1 MANMQE
7 RLEASVSQAEIDVS
21 KLHDIINGNDVAT
34 IETENGLVSSI
45 AKHLKDIRLEIL
57 QGMETT
63 IETAE
68 SNLDK
73 LHQVIN
79 GDENTTIETDNG
91 PISSIAKHLKEIRAE
106 LTQGVDEIVGTA
118 LSAKEIILE
127 AQSDVTLKH
136 ESINAI
142 KANIDEIVTNITA
155 INERFVN
162 SIDEFETT
170 LNEAIASINNTR
182 DNGIEAVNN
191 QLNIEKD
198 KLIAELNKETDSEV
212 SRVQNEGQQQID
224 AATAQAERAKNEADA
239 AYLASQ
245 SSGSDDRTDYK
256 YLPDEDDEGEG
267 EDCGMRC
274 ANCGNTD
281 EKTLWDEG
289 DTIYCSKCTHRTLI
303 ETGEDDVVECPYCHR
318 MRDRKAMYCRWCN
331 DSTWEP
337 STQDEFEETDKIL
350 KEMGY

>member
-7 RLEASVSQAEIDVS
+7 RLEASVSQAEIDMS
-21 KLHDIINGNDVAT
+21 KLHDIINGDDAAT

-91 PISSIAKHLKEIRAE
+91 PISSIAKHLKEIRVE

-127 AQSDVTLKH
+127 AQSDVTSKH

-191 QLNIEKD
+191 QLNTEKD

-224 AATAQAERAKNEADA
+224 AAIAQAERAKNEADA
-239 AYLASQ
+239 VNQPLITREETGGAINIDWNLNQDYLFNLTSATTFSF
-245 SSGSDDRTDYK
+245 SN
-256 YLPDEDDEGEG
+256 LPQ
-267 EDCGMRC
+267 
-274 ANCGNTD
+274 ND
-281 EKTLWDEG
+281 EKGHFVQLIINTTAAIKPVFPDNCIFADENAPDFAAG
-289 DTIYCSKCTHRTLI
+289 KTYHVMLQYVAGLAKCQ
-303 ETGEDDVVECPYCHR
+303 VAFVEY
-318 MRDRKAMYCRWCN
+318 
-331 DSTWEP
+331 
-337 STQDEFEETDKIL
+337 
-350 KEMGY
+350 

>member
-7 RLEASVSQAEIDVS
+7 RLEASVAQAEIDVS
-21 KLHDIINGNDVAT
+21 KLHDIINGDDTAT

-79 GDENTTIETDNG
+79 GDENTSVETENG

-127 AQSDVTLKH
+127 AQSDVTSEH
-136 ESINAI
+136 EVINQI
-142 KANIDEIVTNITA
+142 KADIDAIVINITA

-170 LNEAIASINNTR
+170 LNEAITSINDTK
-182 DNGIEAVNN
+182 DSGIETVSS
-191 QLNIEKD
+191 QLNSEKD
-198 KLIAELNKETDSEV
+198 RLIAELNTETDSEIN
-212 SRVQNEGQQQID
+212 RVQSEGQQQIA
-224 AATAQAERAKNEADA
+224 AATTQAERAKNEADA
-239 AYLASQ
+239 VSHPLISRTETGGTINIDWNLNQ
-245 SSGSDDRTDYK
+245 DCLFNLSSATTFSFSN
-256 YLPDEDDEGEG
+256 LPQ
-267 EDCGMRC
+267 
-274 ANCGNTD
+274 ND
-281 EKTLWDEG
+281 EKGHFRQLVINTTSAIKPFFPENCVFAEDNAPDFAAGKTYYVMLQYIAG
-289 DTIYCSKCTHRTLI
+289 LAKCYVAFA
-303 ETGEDDVVECPYCHR
+303 EY
-318 MRDRKAMYCRWCN
+318 
-331 DSTWEP
+331 
-337 STQDEFEETDKIL
+337 
-350 KEMGY
+350 